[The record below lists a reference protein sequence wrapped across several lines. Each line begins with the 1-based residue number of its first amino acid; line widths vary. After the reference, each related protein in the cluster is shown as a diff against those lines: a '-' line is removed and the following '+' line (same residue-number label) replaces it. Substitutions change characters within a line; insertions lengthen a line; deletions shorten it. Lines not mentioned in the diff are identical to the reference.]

1 MFDYGV
7 KWRFNFV
14 FQHFSQ
20 RYWLTCWSYCDWS
33 IRPPCHISIFYIC
46 TDLNLSSLFCS
57 FDQFVCYYSLLKC
70 PNTQE
75 VNPPILINLV
85 FPLLF
90 LLPLEFF
97 ISLLNFP
104 KNICST
110 LFEISMNYLVNVR
123 NRRFLCCYLPIH
135 EPLNNAPSIQ
145 LFITSV
151 AFLYFS

>member
-1 MFDYGV
+1 MSSPSRSF
-7 KWRFNFV
+7 
-14 FQHFSQ
+14 
-20 RYWLTCWSYCDWS
+20 
-33 IRPPCHISIFYIC
+33 HISIFYIC
-46 TDLNLSSLFCS
+46 TDMNLSSLFCS
-57 FDQFVCYYSLLKC
+57 FDQFVCYYSLIKC

-123 NRRFLCCYLPIH
+123 NRRLYAIIFPSTN
-135 EPLNNAPSIQ
+135 PLTMLHQFNSSLLQ
-145 LFITSV
+145 
-151 AFLYFS
+151 